1 MKLFISLLVSSML
14 AGSAFGAAETWEVD
28 TAHSVAAFKVR
39 HMMVSWV
46 HGHLSGLTGTITL
59 DDKAGPK
66 SLTADVAL
74 DAKTINTDN
83 QKRDEHLRNPD
94 FFNTEKNPTMTFKT
108 KKVTAG
114 KGGTFKMTGDL
125 TMAGTTK
132 EVTFEG
138 KDLTKP
144 VKDLQGT
151 MKRGFTATT
160 RINRKDFGLTWNK
173 ALEAGGIAVGEEV
186 DVTVDLEL
194 NQKTTTKS

>member
-1 MKLFISLLVSSML
+1 MKLFSSLVVSL
-14 AGSAFGAAETWEVD
+14 CVAGGAFAASETWEVD
-28 TAHSVAAFKVR
+28 TAHSVAAFKIR

-46 HGHLSGLTGTITL
+46 HGHFSGLTGTVTL
-59 DDKAGPK
+59 DEKAGPK
-66 SLTADVAL
+66 AMTADVSL
-74 DAKTINTDN
+74 DAKTVNTDN
-83 QKRDEHLRNPD
+83 TKRDDHLRSPD
-94 FFNTEKNPTMTFKT
+94 FFNAEANPTMTFKT
-108 KKVTAG
+108 TKVTAG
-114 KGGTFKMTGDL
+114 KGGTFKLTGTL
-125 TMAGTTK
+125 TMAGKTK

-160 RINRKDFGLTWNK
+160 KVNRKDFGLTWNK

-194 NQKTTTKS
+194 NQKAATKS